1 MALNGEW
8 PHWLR
13 DIDANLV
20 VTPQYVI
27 HGNIRDLH
35 LIQPAGQPL
44 PQPRTTVESLWAALA
59 ERGFTFA
66 LYHSP
71 STGLRVE
78 PTRNAEAEA
87 AAVDFLKGGGVA
99 LGEPISWADLGT
111 VLTRLTRAGDTATS
125 PPGSAALI
133 LDYQSQQ
140 RPAGDP
146 PVQDLHD
153 FMLGALASVHQSSP
167 AHIYNPVVWLVDRPS
182 DLPPWLVGG
191 SDGIRQISIPAP
203 DLDLRRRAALLFGPA
218 LPGSPGTETPDA
230 RRDALAARFARPRPD
245 LSPAAAAVLSQFDQ
259 LATVYA
265 ESTEGLTLRAMS
277 VINRLSQDAGL
288 DAAHVDDAARAYKL
302 GLIENKW
309 KQDALRHRVATAEDT
324 LAAKV
329 LGQPRAVAH
338 AADVLVRSTMAL
350 SGAWQ
355 GPRSSGPRG
364 VMFFAGPTG
373 VGKTELAK
381 AITELVFG
389 DPDAYIR
396 FDMSEFASEHT
407 EARLIGAPPG
417 YVGHGHGGEL
427 TDAVRRKP
435 MSVLLFDEIEKAAP
449 RILDKFLQILSDGRL
464 TDGSG
469 ATVYFTDTIVI
480 FTSNLGV
487 AGVDPGSH
495 EYDSQVVESVERS
508 FREDLN
514 RPELLGR
521 IGDNIV
527 VFDYLTRDIGRALVR
542 DRYVPN
548 ILGRVQAEHDITLAL
563 DDSVLTQLA
572 DACTHDMTL
581 GGRGVGQE
589 LDTRLVNPLARALA
603 TETQAH
609 ATITAITERNGRHEV
624 TLG

>member
-1 MALNGEW
+1 MALTGDW

-20 VTPQYVI
+20 VTPQYVV

-44 PQPRTTVESLWAALA
+44 PQPRTTVESLWAGLA

-71 STGLRVE
+71 PTGLCVE
-78 PTRNAEAEA
+78 PAGNPEAEA
-87 AAVDFLKGGGVA
+87 AAVDFLKQCGVA
-99 LGEPISWADLGT
+99 LGEPISWTELGT
-111 VLTRLTRAGDTATS
+111 VLTRLTRRGHGATTA
-125 PPGSAALI
+125 PGSAALI

-146 PVQDLHD
+146 PDHDLHE
-153 FMLGALASVHQSSP
+153 FMLCALASVHQSSP
-167 AHIYNPVVWLVDRPS
+167 SPIYNPVVWLVDRPS
-182 DLPPWLVGG
+182 DLPTWLVGG

-218 LPGSPGTETPDA
+218 LPGSPGADSPDA
-230 RRDALAARFARPRPD
+230 RREALAARFASPRPD
-245 LSPAAAAVLSQFDQ
+245 LTPAAAKVLNEFDQ

-265 ESTEGLTLRAMS
+265 ESTEGLSLRAMS

-309 KQDALRHRVATAEDT
+309 KQDALRRRVAKAEQT

-338 AADVLVRSTMAL
+338 AAAVLIRSTMAL

-417 YVGHGHGGEL
+417 YIGHGHGGEL

-435 MSVLLFDEIEKAAP
+435 MSVVLFDEIEKAAP

-487 AGVDPGSH
+487 AGVDPASP
-495 EYDSQVVESVERS
+495 EYNSQVLQSVERS
-508 FREDLN
+508 FRDDLN

-527 VFDYLTRDIGRALVR
+527 VFDFLTRDIGRALVR

-548 ILGRVQAEHDITLAL
+548 VLSRVQAEHDIELTIAEPVLA
-563 DDSVLTQLA
+563 QLA

-589 LDTRLVNPLARALA
+589 LDTHLVNPLARALA
-603 TETQAH
+603 IETRQNAK
-609 ATITAITERNGRHEV
+609 ITAITERDGRYEV
-624 TLG
+624 ILG

>member
-1 MALNGEW
+1 MALVGEW

-20 VTPQYVI
+20 VTPQYVV

-35 LIQPAGQPL
+35 LIQPQGQSL
-44 PQPRTTVESLWAALA
+44 PQPRTTVEGLWAALA
-59 ERGFTFA
+59 ERGFAFA

-71 STGLRVE
+71 AAGLRVE
-78 PTRNAEAEA
+78 PARDAEAEA
-87 AAVDFLKGGGVA
+87 AATDFLKGCGVA
-99 LGEPISWADLGT
+99 PGEPIGWAELGS
-111 VLTRLTRAGDTATS
+111 VLTRLTRVGDGATNT
-125 PPGSAALI
+125 PGSAALI

-146 PVQDLHD
+146 PAQDLHD
-153 FMLGALASVHQSSP
+153 FMLTALASVHQSRP
-167 AHIYNPVVWLVDRPS
+167 APIYNPVVWLVDRPS

-191 SDGIRQISIPAP
+191 SDGIRQISIPGP

-218 LPGSPGTETPDA
+218 LPGSPGTDNPEA
-230 RRDALAARFARPRPD
+230 RREALAARFAAPRPQ
-245 LSPAAAAVLSQFDQ
+245 LSPAGAEILGEFEQ

-265 ESTEGLTLRAMS
+265 ESTEGLSLRAMS

-309 KQDALRHRVATAEDT
+309 KQDALRRRVATAEDT
-324 LAAKV
+324 LATKV

-389 DPDAYIR
+389 DPEAYIR

-435 MSVLLFDEIEKAAP
+435 MSVVLFDEIEKAAP

-487 AGVDPGSH
+487 AGVDPASP
-495 EYDSQVVESVERS
+495 EYDKQVLDSVERS
-508 FREDLN
+508 FKNDLN

-542 DRYVPN
+542 NRYVPN
-548 ILGRVQAEHDITLAL
+548 IMGRVKAEHDIAL
-563 DDSVLTQLA
+563 TMAEPVLDHLVDT
-572 DACTHDMTL
+572 CTHDMTL

-589 LDTRLVNPLARALA
+589 LDTRLVNPLGRALA
-603 TETQAH
+603 TETRSH
-609 ATITAITERNGRHEV
+609 ATITAITERDGRHEV